1 MTEPKRSLRAA
12 IGKWLGADTCAGF
25 RITRL
30 GRAEERRWR
39 CVRLDVD
46 CSSRL
51 FSVTFFRH
59 DDGSWHVFPPNGKRP
74 VIGELP

>member
-1 MTEPKRSLRAA
+1 MTAPQRSLRTV
-12 IGKWLGADTCAGF
+12 IVKWLGTGTSADF

-30 GRAEERRWR
+30 GRSEESRWR
-39 CVRLDVD
+39 CVRLDID

-59 DDGSWHVFPPNGKRP
+59 DDGSWHVFPPTGKRP
-74 VIGELP
+74 VIGG